1 MLRRPRTLREAPA
14 ERALPPRRGD
24 RHSPPQAQHA
34 DPHGPHAGTE
44 GEPGSP
50 PAPGCCDFAHRGLTL
65 HEASRQASI
74 NGEPVDLTRTQFDIL
89 LVLMENGRTVQTKAD
104 LVRRL
109 RNEPYNTGSFVSAG
123 EERAVEVHVG
133 NLRKRL
139 GDSSQN
145 PRWVETVRGVG
156 YRMTP

>member
-1 MLRRPRTLREAPA
+1 M
-14 ERALPPRRGD
+14 
-24 RHSPPQAQHA
+24 
-34 DPHGPHAGTE
+34 
-44 GEPGSP
+44 
-50 PAPGCCDFAHRGLTL
+50 
-65 HEASRQASI
+65 
-74 NGEPVDLTRTQFDIL
+74 DLTRTQFDIL